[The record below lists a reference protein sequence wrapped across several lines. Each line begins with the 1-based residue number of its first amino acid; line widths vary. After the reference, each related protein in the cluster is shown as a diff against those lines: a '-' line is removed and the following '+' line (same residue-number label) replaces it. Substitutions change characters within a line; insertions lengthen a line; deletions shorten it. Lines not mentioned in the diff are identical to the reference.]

1 MARTLL
7 STRVEEIG
15 PNIWAVHILQDTMD
29 LQDHNP
35 LSLVVAER
43 DGEWE
48 SNWGGWVERFSTGTP
63 DVVVVL
69 QHPGESDEELAQR
82 VRAKV
87 DELDAAGRQIARAVI
102 VGAGRPASETLSA
115 RSSAIK
121 AIVAPMVEQGHGTLL
136 LDGEGSD
143 RFQMMALAETVAQMV
158 RNTGVTVR
166 STDEAAARVA

>member
-1 MARTLL
+1 M
-7 STRVEEIG
+7 SVEEIE
-15 PNIWAVHILQDTMD
+15 PKTWAVHILQEHETMD

-48 SNWGGWVERFSTGTP
+48 SDWGRWVERFSTGTP

-69 QHPGESDEELAQR
+69 QHPGESDDELAQR
-82 VRAKV
+82 VRSKV
-87 DELDAAGRQIARAVI
+87 EELDGLGRQIARAVI
-102 VGAGRPASETLSA
+102 VGSGRPASETLSA

-121 AIVAPMVEQGHGTLL
+121 AIVAPMVQQGHGTLV

-166 STDEAAARVA
+166 STSDVAARVA